1 MADTALHSNKGYDVH
16 SRAVTKIV
24 VRLSQTLP
32 TILLV
37 KKRRITV
44 LIRTEPRA
52 LMEAH
57 LASAEISNPF
67 YRAQLDEHLVGD

>member
-1 MADTALHSNKGYDVH
+1 MADTALRSNKGYDVH
-16 SRAVTKIV
+16 SRAVPKIV

-37 KKRRITV
+37 KKHRIMA
-44 LIRTEPRA
+44 LIRTAPRA
-52 LMEAH
+52 LVEAR

-67 YRAQLDEHLVGD
+67 YQA